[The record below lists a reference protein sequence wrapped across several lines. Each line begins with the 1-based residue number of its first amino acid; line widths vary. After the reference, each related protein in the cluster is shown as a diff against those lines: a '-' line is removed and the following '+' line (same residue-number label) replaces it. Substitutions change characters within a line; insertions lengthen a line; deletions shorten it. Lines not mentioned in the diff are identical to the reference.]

1 MKQKCRKS
9 HSAGVCCIASSPQQE
24 HCLVTGSY
32 DEHIRFWD
40 TRRITQPVEIAQ
52 VGNGFDCSLQTVL
65 CILFVMV
72 SWLRIH
78 GFCSVAITQVCQ
90 VLLAAAKL

>member
-1 MKQKCRKS
+1 MEQQCRKS

-52 VGNGFDCSLQTVL
+52 VGNNFD
-65 CILFVMV
+65 
-72 SWLRIH
+72 
-78 GFCSVAITQVCQ
+78 
-90 VLLAAAKL
+90 